1 LGIFRF
7 QTLYFQNYKSP
18 QIMFKLQWKTL
29 GIYLVAVM
37 TVLVLLITVNT
48 SQSPATIASSTDT
61 LGKVSHPT
69 ILAQA
74 DDEADVSAIAS
85 ATTVFINADLE
96 NKAKLEEHA
105 KTGRFPKAGSG
116 VIVARREDNDGI
128 TAGPGGSP
136 GTSKLFV
143 YYVLTNAHVVELKVN
158 NDPNDTYGLRTP
170 DGEVHQVKNA
180 ELLGN
185 PGKEND
191 LDLAVLE
198 FWSDRPYP
206 VATIDRSGVNEG
218 DRLFISG
225 WPTPL
230 QEEPDRTRRRRFTV
244 GQITSKN
251 PPDSVGN
258 HGFTLA
264 YDAASPGVRAGMSGG
279 PVFNIRGEL
288 VGIHSGGFDQTFGD
302 KLQGQGIQIT
312 QFLQRKADAPGY
324 TFSIAPPSVN
334 RNLIAEAKQ
343 KQKQPDTLTPQ
354 EFNEGF
360 DVSPTDPS
368 FLAIQSLR
376 ERYGCLK
383 PFSDGTFR
391 PKREFTRG
399 QLIYDLE
406 GCLSQVEKLILN
418 SSGQGEKLNLIRKQ
432 IDTLEQEIKLLQ

>member
-1 LGIFRF
+1 
-7 QTLYFQNYKSP
+7 
-18 QIMFKLQWKTL
+18 MFKLQWKTL
-29 GIYLVAVM
+29 GISLVAVV

-48 SQSPATIASSTDT
+48 SKSPATIASSTDT
-61 LGKVSHPT
+61 LGKASHPT
-69 ILAQA
+69 MLAQA
-74 DDEADVSAIAS
+74 GDEADVSAIAS
-85 ATTVFINADLE
+85 ATTVFINPDLE
-96 NKAKLEEHA
+96 NKVALEEAA

-116 VIVARREDNDGI
+116 VIVARRENDSVV
-128 TAGPGGSP
+128 TDYPGGP
-136 GTSKLFV
+136 PIGTIENFV
-143 YYVLTNAHVVELKVN
+143 HYVLTNAHVVEFIVS
-158 NDPNDTYGLRTP
+158 DPNYPYGLRTP
-170 DGEVHQVKNA
+170 DGEVYTVKKA

-185 PGKEND
+185 PGQEND

-198 FWSDRPYP
+198 FGSNRPYP
-206 VATIDRSGVNEG
+206 VATIDRSGVNES

-258 HGFTLA
+258 YGFTLV
-264 YDAASPGVRAGMSGG
+264 YDAVSPGIRAGMSGG

-288 VGIHSGGFDQTFGD
+288 VGIHSGGFDSTPGD
-302 KLQGQGIQIT
+302 KLRGQGIQIT
-312 QFLQRKADAPGY
+312 QFLQRKANAPGY
-324 TFSIAPPSVN
+324 TFSIAPPSVS

-368 FLAIQSLR
+368 FVAVQSLR
-376 ERYGCLK
+376 DRYGCLK
-383 PFSDGTFR
+383 PFRDGTSR
-391 PKREFTRG
+391 PKRELTRG
-399 QLIYDLE
+399 QLVYDLE

-432 IDTLEQEIKLLQ
+432 IDTLEQEIQLLQ

>member
-1 LGIFRF
+1 MGIFRS

-48 SQSPATIASSTDT
+48 SQSPATIASPTDT

-96 NKAKLEEHA
+96 NKARLEEEA
-105 KTGRFPKAGSG
+105 KRITFEYAGSG
-116 VIVARREDNDGI
+116 VIVARREDNDDV
-128 TAGPGGSP
+128 TAGPGGS
-136 GTSKLFV
+136 GTIKNFV
-143 YYVLTNAHVVELKVN
+143 HYVLTNAHVVELKLGN
-158 NDPNDTYGLRTP
+158 PNRGYGLRTP
-170 DGEVHQVKNA
+170 DGEVYTVKSA

-185 PGKEND
+185 PGNDKE

-218 DRLFISG
+218 DKLFISG

-230 QEEPDRTRRRRFTV
+230 PEEPDLTRRRRFTV
-244 GQITSKN
+244 AQITSKK

-258 HGFTLA
+258 FGFTLA
-264 YDAASPGVRAGMSGG
+264 YDAASPGVRSGMSGG

-288 VGIHSGGFDQTFGD
+288 VGIHSGGFDPNPGD
-302 KLQGQGIQIT
+302 KFRGQGIQIT
-312 QFLQRKADAPGY
+312 QFLQRKANAPGY

-354 EFNEGF
+354 EFDEGF

-368 FLAIQSLR
+368 FQAIQSLR

-383 PFSDGTFR
+383 PFSDGTSR

-406 GCLSQVEKLILN
+406 GCLSQVEKLIPN
-418 SSGQGEKLNLIRKQ
+418 SSGQGEKVNLIRQQ

>member
-1 LGIFRF
+1 
-7 QTLYFQNYKSP
+7 
-18 QIMFKLQWKTL
+18 MFKLQWKTL
-29 GIYLVAVM
+29 GIYLAAVM

-61 LGKVSHPT
+61 LGTVSHPT

-74 DDEADVSAIAS
+74 DEEADVSAIAS
-85 ATTVFINADLE
+85 ATTVFINPDLE
-96 NKAKLEEHA
+96 NKAALEDA
-105 KTGRFPKAGSG
+105 ATRGIFPDAGSG
-116 VIVARREDNDGI
+116 VIVARREENEVVTDS
-128 TAGPGGSP
+128 PGGRP
-136 GTSKLFV
+136 IGTIENFV
-143 YYVLTNAHVVELKVN
+143 HYVLTNAHVVEARVS
-158 NDPNDTYGLRTP
+158 DPNSDFGLRTP
-170 DGEVHQVKNA
+170 DGQVYTVKNA

-185 PGKEND
+185 PGQEND

-198 FWSDRPYP
+198 FWSARPYP

-225 WPTPL
+225 WPTPFDK
-230 QEEPDRTRRRRFTV
+230 EPDRTRRRRFTV

-258 HGFTLA
+258 FGYTMA
-264 YDAASPGVRAGMSGG
+264 YDAASPGVRIGMSGG

-288 VGIHSGGFDQTFGD
+288 VGIHSAGFDSTKTD
-302 KLQGQGIQIT
+302 KFRGRGIQIT
-312 QFLQRKADAPGY
+312 QFLQRKTNTAGY
-324 TFSIAPPSVN
+324 TFNISPPSVD

-368 FLAIQSLR
+368 FLAVKSLQ

-383 PFSDGTFR
+383 PSDNGTFR
-391 PKREFTRG
+391 LKRDLTRG
-399 QLIYDLE
+399 QLVYDLE
-406 GCLSQVEKLILN
+406 SCLSQVEKLILN

>member
-1 LGIFRF
+1 
-7 QTLYFQNYKSP
+7 
-18 QIMFKLQWKTL
+18 MFKLQWKTL
-29 GIYLVAVM
+29 GIYLAAVM

-96 NKAKLEEHA
+96 NKAALEDA
-105 KTGRFPKAGSG
+105 ATRGRFPKAGSG
-116 VIVARREDNDGI
+116 VIVARREENEVVTDTSGRPI
-128 TAGPGGSP
+128 
-136 GTSKLFV
+136 GTIKNFV
-143 YYVLTNAHVVELKVN
+143 HYVLTNAHVVEKRVGN
-158 NDPNDTYGLRTP
+158 PNSDYGLRTP
-170 DGEVHQVKNA
+170 DGQVYTVKNA

-198 FWSDRPYP
+198 FWTKRPYP

-230 QEEPDRTRRRRFTV
+230 EEEPDRTRRRRFTV
-244 GQITSKN
+244 AQIASKK
-251 PPDSVGN
+251 PPDSAGN
-258 HGFTLA
+258 FGYTLA
-264 YDAASPGVRAGMSGG
+264 YDAASPGVRVGMSGG

-288 VGIHSGGFDQTFGD
+288 VGIHSGGFDPTPGD
-302 KLQGQGIQIT
+302 KFRGQGIQIT
-312 QFLQRKADAPGY
+312 QFLQRKANAPGY

-360 DVSPTDPS
+360 DVSPTDRS
-368 FLAIQSLR
+368 FLAVKSLQ

-383 PFSDGTFR
+383 PSDNGTFR
-391 PKREFTRG
+391 LKRDLTRG
-399 QLIYDLE
+399 QLVYDLE
-406 GCLSQVEKLILN
+406 SCLSVVEKLILN

>member
-1 LGIFRF
+1 
-7 QTLYFQNYKSP
+7 
-18 QIMFKLQWKTL
+18 MFKLQWKTL
-29 GIYLVAVM
+29 GIYLAAVM

-48 SQSPATIASSTDT
+48 SQSPATIASPTDT

-85 ATTVFINADLE
+85 ATTVFINPDLE
-96 NKAKLEEHA
+96 NKAKLEDIA
-105 KTGRFPKAGSG
+105 KRGRFADAGSG
-116 VIVARREDNDGI
+116 VIVARREDNDDV
-128 TAGPGGSP
+128 TGPGGSP
-136 GTSKLFV
+136 GTIKNFV
-143 YYVLTNAHVVELKVN
+143 HYVLTNGHVVEAKVV
-158 NDPNDTYGLRTP
+158 DPNELYGLRTP
-170 DGEVHQVKNA
+170 DGEVYTVQSA
-180 ELLGN
+180 EFLGN
-185 PGKEND
+185 PGEKND

-230 QEEPDRTRRRRFTV
+230 PEEPDRTRRRRFTV
-244 GQITSKN
+244 AQITSKK

-258 HGFTLA
+258 FGFTLT
-264 YDAASPGVRAGMSGG
+264 YDAASPGVRSGMSGG
-279 PVFNIRGEL
+279 PVFNVKGEL
-288 VGIHSGGFDQTFGD
+288 VGIHSGGVESADGD
-302 KLQGQGIQIT
+302 KLRGQGIQIT
-312 QFLQRKADAPGY
+312 QFLQRKANAPGY
-324 TFSIAPPSVN
+324 TFSIAPPSVS

-354 EFNEGF
+354 EFYDGF

-368 FLAIQSLR
+368 FQAIQSLR
-376 ERYGCLK
+376 GRFGCLK
-383 PFSDGTFR
+383 PFSDGTSR

-399 QLIYDLE
+399 QLVYDLE

-432 IDTLEQEIKLLQ
+432 IDTLEQEIQLLQ

>member
-1 LGIFRF
+1 
-7 QTLYFQNYKSP
+7 
-18 QIMFKLQWKTL
+18 MFKLQWKML

-61 LGKVSHPT
+61 LGKPSHPT
-69 ILAQA
+69 MLAQA

-85 ATTVFINADLE
+85 AITVFINPDLE
-96 NKAKLEEHA
+96 NKAALEEAA
-105 KTGRFPKAGSG
+105 KRGRFPKAGSG
-116 VIVARREDNDGI
+116 VIVARRENKEVVTD
-128 TAGPGGSP
+128 GPGGRP
-136 GTSKLFV
+136 IGTIENFV
-143 YYVLTNAHVVELKVN
+143 HYVLTNAHVVEERV
-158 NDPNDTYGLRTP
+158 NDPNSDYGLRTP
-170 DGEVHQVKNA
+170 DGEVYTVKSA

-185 PGKEND
+185 PSEKND

-198 FWSDRPYP
+198 FWTKRPYP
-206 VATIDRSGVNEG
+206 VATIDRSGVNES

-230 QEEPDRTRRRRFTV
+230 QEEPDKTRRRRFTV

-258 HGFTLA
+258 YGFTLA
-264 YDAASPGVRAGMSGG
+264 YDATSPGVRAGMSGG

-288 VGIHSGGFDQTFGD
+288 VGIHSGGFDPTPGD
-302 KLQGQGIQIT
+302 KFRGQGIQIT
-312 QFLQRKADAPGY
+312 QFLQRKANAPGY

-383 PFSDGTFR
+383 PFDNGTFR
-391 PKREFTRG
+391 LKRDITRG
-399 QLIYDLE
+399 QLVYDLA
-406 GCLSQVEKLILN
+406 GCLSAVEKLILN
-418 SSGQGEKLNLIRKQ
+418 SSGQGEKLNLIRNQ

>member
-1 LGIFRF
+1 
-7 QTLYFQNYKSP
+7 
-18 QIMFKLQWKTL
+18 MFKLQWKTL

-85 ATTVFINADLE
+85 ATTVFINPDLE
-96 NKAKLEEHA
+96 NKAGLEEAA
-105 KTGRFPKAGSG
+105 KRGRFPEAGSG
-116 VIVARREDNDGI
+116 VIVARREDIDRQNS
-128 TAGPGGSP
+128 T
-136 GTSKLFV
+136 LFIH
-143 YYVLTNAHVVELKVN
+143 YVLTNAHVVEFRVSDKTY
-158 NDPNDTYGLRTP
+158 PYGLRTP
-170 DGEVHQVKNA
+170 DGEVYTVKNI
-180 ELLGN
+180 ELLGDSK
-185 PGKEND
+185 KENEI
-191 LDLAVLE
+191 DLAVLE

-244 GQITSKN
+244 AQITSKK
-251 PPDSVGN
+251 PPDSAGN
-258 HGFTLA
+258 FGYTLA
-264 YDAASPGVRAGMSGG
+264 YDAASPGVRRGMSGS

-288 VGIHSGGFDQTFGD
+288 VGIHSGGFDPTFGD
-302 KLQGQGIQIT
+302 KFRGQGIQIT
-312 QFLQRKADAPGY
+312 QFLQRKANAPGY

-354 EFNEGF
+354 EFDEGF

-368 FLAIQSLR
+368 FQAIQSLR

-383 PFSDGTFR
+383 PYSDGTSGR
-391 PKREFTRG
+391 KREFTRG
-399 QLIYDLE
+399 QLVYDLE
-406 GCLSQVEKLILN
+406 GCLSQVEKLMLN

>member
-1 LGIFRF
+1 
-7 QTLYFQNYKSP
+7 
-18 QIMFKLQWKTL
+18 MFKLQWKTL
-29 GIYLVAVM
+29 GIYLAAVM
-37 TVLVLLITVNT
+37 TVLVLLVTVNT

-61 LGKVSHPT
+61 FGKASHPT
-69 ILAQA
+69 MLAQA
-74 DDEADVSAIAS
+74 DDEGDVSAIAS
-85 ATTVFINADLE
+85 ATTVFINPDLE
-96 NKAKLEEHA
+96 NKAALEDAA
-105 KTGRFPKAGSG
+105 KRGRFPDAGSG
-116 VIVARREDNDGI
+116 VIVARRENKEVVTDGGRPI
-128 TAGPGGSP
+128 
-136 GTSKLFV
+136 GTIENFV
-143 YYVLTNAHVVELKVN
+143 HYVLTNAHVVEQQLN
-158 NDPNDTYGLRTP
+158 NPPTPYGLRTP
-170 DGEVHQVKNA
+170 DGEVYTAHNVKF
-180 ELLGN
+180 LGN
-185 PGKEND
+185 PGKADE

-198 FWSDRPYP
+198 FTSKRPYP
-206 VATIDRSGVNEG
+206 VATIDRSGVNES

-230 QEEPDRTRRRRFTV
+230 PEESDKTRRRRFTV

-258 HGFTLA
+258 YGFTLG

-288 VGIHSGGFDQTFGD
+288 VGIHSGGFDKNPGD
-302 KLQGQGIQIT
+302 KLRGQGIQIT
-312 QFLQRKADAPGY
+312 QFLQRKANAPGY

-383 PFSDGTFR
+383 PFDDGTFR
-391 PKREFTRG
+391 LKRDLTRG
-399 QLIYDLE
+399 RLVYDLE
-406 GCLSQVEKLILN
+406 SCLSQVVKLIPN
-418 SSGQGEKLNLIRKQ
+418 SSGQGEKLNLIRQQ

>member
-1 LGIFRF
+1 
-7 QTLYFQNYKSP
+7 
-18 QIMFKLQWKTL
+18 ML

-61 LGKVSHPT
+61 LGKPSHPT
-69 ILAQA
+69 MLAQA

-85 ATTVFINADLE
+85 AITVFINPDLE
-96 NKAKLEEHA
+96 NKAALEEAA
-105 KTGRFPKAGSG
+105 KRGRFPKAGSG
-116 VIVARREDNDGI
+116 VIVARRENKEVVTD
-128 TAGPGGSP
+128 GPGGRP
-136 GTSKLFV
+136 IGTIENFV
-143 YYVLTNAHVVELKVN
+143 HYVLTNAHVVEERV
-158 NDPNDTYGLRTP
+158 NDPNSDYGLRTP
-170 DGEVHQVKNA
+170 DGEVYTVKSA

-185 PGKEND
+185 PSEKND

-198 FWSDRPYP
+198 FWTKRPYP
-206 VATIDRSGVNEG
+206 VATIDRSGVNES

-230 QEEPDRTRRRRFTV
+230 QEEPDKTRRRRFTV

-258 HGFTLA
+258 YGFTLA
-264 YDAASPGVRAGMSGG
+264 YDATSPGVRAGMSGG

-288 VGIHSGGFDQTFGD
+288 VGIHSGGFDPTPGD
-302 KLQGQGIQIT
+302 KFRGQGIQIT
-312 QFLQRKADAPGY
+312 QFLQRKANAPGY

-383 PFSDGTFR
+383 PFDNGTFR
-391 PKREFTRG
+391 LKRDITRG
-399 QLIYDLE
+399 QLVYDLA
-406 GCLSQVEKLILN
+406 GCLSAVEKLILN
-418 SSGQGEKLNLIRKQ
+418 SSGQGEKLNLIRNQ

>member
-1 LGIFRF
+1 
-7 QTLYFQNYKSP
+7 
-18 QIMFKLQWKTL
+18 MFKLQWKTL

-85 ATTVFINADLE
+85 ATTVFINPDLE
-96 NKAKLEEHA
+96 NKAKLEDIA
-105 KTGRFPKAGSG
+105 KRGRFGDAGSG
-116 VIVARREDNDGI
+116 VIVARREDNDDV

-136 GTSKLFV
+136 GTSKNFV
-143 YYVLTNAHVVELKVN
+143 HYVLTNAHVVEQQLRQG
-158 NDPNDTYGLRTP
+158 TAYGLRTP
-170 DGEVHQVKNA
+170 DGEVYTAQNF
-180 ELLGN
+180 EFLGD
-185 PGKEND
+185 PGKENEI
-191 LDLAVLE
+191 DLAVLE

-206 VATIDRSGVNEG
+206 VATIDRSGVNES

-244 GQITSKN
+244 GQIISKN

-258 HGFTLA
+258 FGYTLV
-264 YDAASPGVRAGMSGG
+264 YDAASPGVRRGMSGS

-288 VGIHSGGFDQTFGD
+288 VGIHSAGFEETPGD
-302 KLQGQGIQIT
+302 KFRGQGIQIT

-324 TFSIAPPSVN
+324 TFNIAPPSVN

-360 DVSPTDPS
+360 DVLSPTDPS
-368 FLAIQSLR
+368 FQAIQSLV

-383 PFSDGTFR
+383 PFPDGTFR
-391 PKREFTRG
+391 LKRDLTRG
-399 QLIYDLE
+399 QLVYDLE
-406 GCLSQVEKLILN
+406 GCLSAVEKSILN
-418 SSGQGEKLNLIRKQ
+418 SSGQGEKLNLIRNQ

>member
-1 LGIFRF
+1 
-7 QTLYFQNYKSP
+7 
-18 QIMFKLQWKTL
+18 MFKLQWKKL

-85 ATTVFINADLE
+85 ATTVFINPNLE
-96 NKAKLEEHA
+96 NKAALEKAA
-105 KTGRFPKAGSG
+105 KRVRLQYAGSG
-116 VIVARREDNDGI
+116 VIVARKEDNDDVTPGR
-128 TAGPGGSP
+128 GGSS

-143 YYVLTNAHVVELKVN
+143 HYVLTNAHVVEAKVV
-158 NDPNDTYGLRTP
+158 DPNQLYGLRTP
-170 DGEVHQVKNA
+170 DGEVYTVQSA

-185 PGKEND
+185 PGKENE

-218 DRLFISG
+218 DKLFISG

-230 QEEPDRTRRRRFTV
+230 PEEPDRTRRRRFTV
-244 GQITSKN
+244 GQITLKN

-258 HGFTLA
+258 FGFTLA

-288 VGIHSGGFDQTFGD
+288 VGIHSGGFEDTPGD

-324 TFSIAPPSVN
+324 TFSIAPPSVD

-368 FLAIQSLR
+368 FQAIQSLR

-383 PFSDGTFR
+383 PFSDGTFG

-399 QLIYDLE
+399 QLVYDLE
-406 GCLSQVEKLILN
+406 GCLSQLVKLMPN
-418 SSGQGEKLNLIRKQ
+418 FSGQGEKLNSIRKQ